1 MTHPAHSAFS
11 AVSAVSYGAPRLP
24 GRLPGQRHAGPAG
37 PRAADAEPARESDP
51 SCPGCA
57 MALGQ
62 HLHLRLAPA
71 PEEVGRARRAVRAS
85 LTDWGCSDRVLDD
98 CALLTSELVGNAIRH
113 GPAAPLVLTVD
124 LLLLI
129 DMLLL
134 GVTDASP
141 AHPELRPAGPDDET
155 GRGLHLIQAL
165 ATEWGVYRSTTHEKT
180 TWCAVELTADAG

>member
-1 MTHPAHSAFS
+1 MTQIGRSAAF
-11 AVSAVSYGAPRLP
+11 YEAPHLV
-24 GRLPGQRHAGPAG
+24 GRLPRQRRRETGLGGRAGSAG
-37 PRAADAEPARESDP
+37 GDP

-71 PEEVGRARRAVRAS
+71 PEEVGRARRAVRKS
-85 LTDWGCSDRVLDD
+85 LTVWGCSDEVLDD

-113 GPAAPLVLTVD
+113 GPAEPLVLTVD

-134 GVTDASP
+134 GVTDGSP
-141 AHPELRPAGPDDET
+141 AHPELRRAGPEDET
-155 GRGLHLIQAL
+155 GRGMHLIQAL
-165 ATEWGVYRSTTHEKT
+165 ASEWGVYQSPTHEKT
-180 TWCAVELTADAG
+180 TWCAVELADHAG